1 MEIPERFAQLMRAI
15 YGEAGE
21 VWLAGL
27 PELLAECARR
37 WELELLPPFELSY
50 NYVAP
55 ARRADGTPVV
65 LKVGV
70 PNRELLSEI
79 AALRHYDGRGV
90 ARLLEADPARGAL
103 LLERLLPGEPLVTLA
118 DDDRATEIAAGV
130 MRALWR
136 PPPEGGTFPHMADWL
151 AGFGRMRRHFGG
163 GCGPFPAPLVAQA
176 EAVAAELLATADA
189 PVLLH
194 GDLHHFNI
202 CAASSGVWLAIDPK
216 GLLGEPAYE
225 VGALLRNPLP
235 QLLRAPEPGRVL
247 ERRLDILSGALEID
261 RARLRDWGM
270 VQALLSAWWSVED
283 EGAGWEPALA
293 VAELLAAL

>member
-1 MEIPERFAQLMRAI
+1 MEIPERFAYLTRAI

-21 VWLAGL
+21 AWLAGL
-27 PELLAECARR
+27 PELLGECAQC
-37 WELELLPPFELSY
+37 WGLEVLPPFELSY

-55 ARRADGTPVV
+55 ARRADGAPAV

-70 PNRELLSEI
+70 PSRELLTEI
-79 AALRHYDGRGV
+79 AALRHYGGRGA
-90 ARLLEADPARGAL
+90 ARLLEADPGRGAL

-118 DDDRATEIAAGV
+118 DDGRATEIAAEV

-136 PPPEGGTFPHMADWL
+136 PPPQDGAFPHVADWL
-151 AGFGRMRRHFGG
+151 GGFGRMRRHFGG
-163 GCGPFPAPLVAQA
+163 GSGPFPAPLVARA
-176 EAVAAELLATADA
+176 ERLAAELLATADA

-202 CAASSGVWLAIDPK
+202 CAAGTGTWLAIDPK
-216 GLLGEPAYE
+216 GVLGEPAYE
-225 VGALLRNPLP
+225 VGALLRNRLPLD
-235 QLLRAPEPGRVL
+235 AAEAGRIL
-247 ERRLDILSGALEID
+247 ARRLDILSGALGFD
-261 RARLRDWGM
+261 RARLRDWGL

-283 EGAGWEPALA
+283 EGAGWEHALA